1 MLIIKLKKVFFSIF
15 TSIYAAHAALGF
27 RRKDELVMAD
37 VFLSTFLNVFVYFG
51 TSFTFCNA
59 C

>member
-1 MLIIKLKKVFFSIF
+1 MKLKKVFFSIF